1 MEQVLVVQRSD
12 FFDGRW
18 PQGFFP
24 RLEPRGFLTALTS
37 NGFFVPLDHAENNS
51 IWKQP
56 IPYCVVTS
64 GDRVFTVQR
73 TRGQSEARLHGL
85 YSIGLGGHVEPQD
98 RGDPLFERALRRELD
113 EELVIP
119 DLDHLQLLFLGL
131 LNDDSN
137 PVGRVHMGLVYG
149 LDVGDPTDQQK
160 PVQVRESSK
169 MTGGFRSLVGS
180 QNLWQDRSRF
190 ETWSRILLKA
200 LVVPS
205 GGSEES
211 GLRLREAKKRGNTW
225 LNGEPSSQPETR
237 STTS

>member
-1 MEQVLVVQRSD
+1 MEQVLVVRRSD

-24 RLEPRGFLTALTS
+24 VAEPRGFLTSLAAK
-37 NGFFVPLDHAENNS
+37 GFFVPRDQAEDNPS
-51 IWKQP
+51 WKQP
-56 IPYCVVTS
+56 IPYCVVSS

-98 RGDPLFERALRRELD
+98 RGNSLFERGLRRELA

-119 DLDHLQLLFLGL
+119 ALNDAQLLFLGL

-149 LDVGDPTDQQK
+149 LDVGDPTGLQK

-169 MTGGFRSLVGS
+169 MNGGFRSLVES

-190 ETWSRILLKA
+190 ETWSRILLAA

-205 GGSEES
+205 GGSEDP
-211 GLRLREAKKRGNTW
+211 GLRLREAKKRGITW
-225 LNGEPSSQPETR
+225 LNGEPSRQPETR